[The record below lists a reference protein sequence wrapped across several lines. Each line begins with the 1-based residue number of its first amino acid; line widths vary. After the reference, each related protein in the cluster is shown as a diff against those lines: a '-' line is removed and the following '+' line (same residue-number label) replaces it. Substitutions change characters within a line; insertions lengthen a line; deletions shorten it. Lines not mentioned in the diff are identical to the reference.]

1 MRTKLIALFA
11 LVFIVCGSVSVSA
24 QTTLTKIGYTNVD
37 YILGNLPEF
46 KKVQNEIE
54 VTRGQLGKTLEEKY
68 KEYQDKIDRYQKN
81 QNNMTELIRADAE
94 KEIMGLQ
101 QSIQEFQNKADQ
113 DLQTKTQRLLEP
125 IMDKINDAIQLVGK
139 EEGYLYILN
148 MDAGR
153 NTTPILLYTGT
164 EDYNV
169 TNSVLKKLGVD
180 PATIKT
186 EAAAAPAATTPAA
199 TTPAPKK

>member
-11 LVFIVCGSVSVSA
+11 LVFITCGSVSA

-54 VTRGQLGKTLEEKY
+54 VTRGQLGKTLEDKY

-113 DLQTKTQRLLEP
+113 DLQVKTQRLLEP
-125 IMDKINDAIQLVGK
+125 IMDKINDAIQMVGK
-139 EEGYLYILN
+139 EENYLYILN

-153 NTTPILLYTGT
+153 NTTPILLYTGS
-164 EDYNV
+164 EEHNV

-180 PATIKT
+180 PASIKA
-186 EAAAAPAATTPAA
+186 ETPATPA
-199 TTPAPKK
+199 GAAPAPKK

>member
-1 MRTKLIALFA
+1 MRNKLFALIA
-11 LVFIVCGSVSVSA
+11 LVFIACGSASA

-54 VTRGQLGKTLEEKY
+54 VTRAQLGKTLEEKY
-68 KEYQDKIDRYQKN
+68 KEYQDKIERYQKN

-113 DLQTKTQRLLEP
+113 DLQVKTQRLLEP

-139 EEGYLYILN
+139 EENYLYILN

-153 NTTPILLYTGT
+153 NTTPILLFTGS
-164 EDYNV
+164 EDHNV

-180 PATIKT
+180 PAAVKAA
-186 EAAAAPAATTPAA
+186 EAAAAAPAQKPAA
-199 TTPAPKK
+199 APATAPKK